1 MARGINLKQHCLNI
15 KASIDKLMA
24 LFGLVPGEALGP
36 PRFMWGLPLIALAW
50 LLVLGVITSMQL
62 TLTGELIHANRSTTQ
77 LHLAPRI
84 WTLGM
89 GQLLLWGIAIW
100 ALLANQRQQAQAYA
114 MQTRNYEDQLKA
126 THQAESS
133 TRGKSQFLANMS
145 YELRTPFNA
154 MLGMLSLL
162 DKTQL
167 DPQQQDL
174 IETTKNSAEHL
185 LRLLNDILEVSAL
198 EAGQLNIHSE
208 PVDMA
213 ALLQDVFRL
222 MRCMADQKNL
232 AFYLE
237 GDVHTPQWV
246 ATAPTRVR
254 QILYKLLSNA
264 IQYTESGSIHIE
276 ARVKLHDKR
285 MHWTIDVKDTGI
297 GMSAETMHGLFQHM
311 PSGDMGLNRSGLG
324 LEISRALARLMGG
337 DLTVTSRL
345 GHGSCFCFELV
356 MLQAEPPK
364 PQASPLVPILVA
376 HQPIR
381 SDIQPQ
387 GPLQVLVA
395 EDHPINRKVVGMLLQ
410 TMGHQVTFAEDGL
423 KALDLARSQDFD
435 VVLMDIHMP
444 EMDGL
449 TSTRHIRE
457 LPTPRSQVPIVA
469 LTADVMNDAEQR
481 AMDAGM
487 NAFLAKPLRKAQLEA
502 VLGRACKRQ
511 PLL

>member
-1 MARGINLKQHCLNI
+1 MKRHCRNI
-15 KASIDKLMA
+15 KANIVELIASH
-24 LFGLVPGEALGP
+24 
-36 PRFMWGLPLIALAW
+36 GLPLIAVVW
-50 LLVLGVITSMQL
+50 LLVLGVITSLQL
-62 TLTGELIHANRSTTQ
+62 SLTAELTQANAQAPSV
-77 LHLAPRI
+77 HLVPRI
-84 WTLGM
+84 WFLSLVQLVLLG
-89 GQLLLWGIAIW
+89 LAIW
-100 ALLANQRQQAQAYA
+100 ALIAQQRQQTQANA
-114 MQTRNYEDQLKA
+114 LQKRNYEEQLRA
-126 THQAESS
+126 THQAES
-133 TRGKSQFLANMS
+133 TNRGKSQFLANMS

-198 EAGQLNIHSE
+198 EAGKLNIHAE

-213 ALLQDVFRL
+213 ALLQDVCQL
-222 MRCMADQKNL
+222 MRCMAEQKNL

-237 GDVHTPQWV
+237 GDVHTPQWA
-246 ATAPTRVR
+246 ATTPTRVR

-264 IQYTESGSIHIE
+264 IQYTESGSIQID
-276 ARVKLHDKR
+276 ARVKLLDKH
-285 MHWTIDVKDTGI
+285 MHWTINVQDTGI
-297 GMSAETMHGLFQHM
+297 GMGADTLSSLFQHM
-311 PSGDMGLNRSGLG
+311 PTGDVGLNRSGLG

-337 DLTVTSRL
+337 DLTVSSRL
-345 GHGSCFCFELV
+345 GHGSCFCFEVV
-356 MLQAEPPK
+356 MMQADPPL
-364 PQASPLVPILVA
+364 PQTLPLVPILVA
-376 HQPIR
+376 DNPTPTE
-381 SDIQPQ
+381 SLPQ
-387 GPLQVLVA
+387 EPLQVLVA

-410 TMGHQVTFAEDGL
+410 TMGHQVTFAENGL

-457 LPTPRSQVPIVA
+457 LPIPRSQVPIVA

-487 NAFLAKPLRKAQLEA
+487 NAFLSKPLQKAQLAA
-502 VLGRACKRQ
+502 VLPRGARTKMKVDEGV
-511 PLL
+511 

>member
-1 MARGINLKQHCLNI
+1 MKTHCLNI
-15 KASIDKLMA
+15 KASIVK
-24 LFGLVPGEALGP
+24 
-36 PRFMWGLPLIALAW
+36 LIAVAW
-50 LLVLGVITSMQL
+50 LLVLAAITSTQL
-62 TLTGELIHANRSTTQ
+62 TLTGALMQSNEASTQ
-77 LHLAPRI
+77 LHLGPRI
-84 WTLGM
+84 WVLTLA
-89 GQLLLWGIAIW
+89 QLLLWGSAVW
-100 ALLANQRQQAQAYA
+100 ALLAYQRQQAQAYA
-114 MQTRNYEDQLKA
+114 AQTRNYEEQLKA
-126 THQAESS
+126 THQAES
-133 TRGKSQFLANMS
+133 TNRGKSQFLANMS

-167 DPQQQDL
+167 DAQQQDL

-198 EAGQLNIHSE
+198 EAGKLNIHSE

-213 ALLQDVFRL
+213 ALLQDVYQL

-232 AFYLE
+232 AFHLD
-237 GDVHTPQWV
+237 GDVHAPQWV

-264 IQYTESGSIHIE
+264 IQYTESGSIHID
-276 ARVKLHDKR
+276 ARVKLLDKH
-285 MHWTIDVKDTGI
+285 MHWTIDVKDTGV
-297 GMSAETMHGLFQHM
+297 GMSAEMLSGLFQRH
-311 PSGDMGLNRSGLG
+311 PSSDMGLNRSGLG

-345 GHGSCFCFELV
+345 GHGSCFCFEV
-356 MLQAEPPK
+356 AMLKAAPPDV
-364 PQASPLVPILVA
+364 QASPLVPVLIA
-376 HQPIR
+376 DEPDR
-381 SDIQPQ
+381 SELQPQ
-387 GPLQVLVA
+387 EPLQVLVA
-395 EDHPINRKVVGMLLQ
+395 EDHPINRKVVGMLLK

-423 KALDLARSQDFD
+423 KALDLARTQDFD

-487 NAFLAKPLRKAQLEA
+487 NAFLSKPLQKAQLEA
-502 VLGRACKRQ
+502 VLPRGARTKKT
-511 PLL
+511 PSTVVL

>member
-1 MARGINLKQHCLNI
+1 LKIQGVNI
-15 KASIDKLMA
+15 KVSIVKLI
-24 LFGLVPGEALGP
+24 GV
-36 PRFMWGLPLIALAW
+36 AW
-50 LLVLGVITSMQL
+50 LVILGAITSMQL
-62 TLTGELIHANRSTTQ
+62 ALTGELTKSSETAVQ
-77 LHLAPRI
+77 LQLAPRI
-84 WTLGM
+84 WFLTLA
-89 GQLLLWGIAIW
+89 QLLLWGAAIW
-100 ALLANQRQQAQAYA
+100 TFWAYQRQQAQVYA
-114 MQTRNYEDQLKA
+114 AQQRNYEAQLKA
-126 THQAESS
+126 THQAES
-133 TRGKSQFLANMS
+133 TNRGKSQFLANMS

-154 MLGMLSLL
+154 MLGVLSLL

-167 DPQQQDL
+167 DLQQQDL

-198 EAGQLNIHSE
+198 EAGKLNIHSE

-213 ALLQDVFRL
+213 ALLQDVYQL

-232 AFYLE
+232 AFHLD

-264 IQYTESGSIHIE
+264 IQYTESGSIHID
-276 ARVKLHDKR
+276 ARVKLRDKH
-285 MHWTIDVKDTGI
+285 MHWTIDVKDTGV
-297 GMSAETMHGLFQHM
+297 GMSAETLSTLFQNV
-311 PSGDMGLNRSGLG
+311 PSNDMGLNRSGLG

-345 GHGSCFCFELV
+345 GHGSCFCFEVV
-356 MLQAEPPK
+356 MLQAAPPEAQV
-364 PQASPLVPILVA
+364 PQLVPVLVA
-376 HQPIR
+376 DEPDR
-381 SDIQPQ
+381 AEPQ
-387 GPLQVLVA
+387 VQEPLQVLVA
-395 EDHPINRKVVGMLLQ
+395 EDHPINRKVVGMLLN

-423 KALDLARSQDFD
+423 KALELARSQDFD

-487 NAFLAKPLRKAQLEA
+487 NAFLSKPLQKAQLQA
-502 VLGRACKRQ
+502 VLPRGTRTKKMASTAV
-511 PLL
+511 